1 MAEYIEAPNEDRW
14 RSLFLA
20 GGITDTV
27 DWQSVVYQ
35 FLQDLDIVILNP
47 RRSSFDLSKR
57 EESVRQIEWEYRQL
71 RKSDECLFYF
81 PETSICPITLF
92 ELGSQLGMAGKR
104 IFVGTHPE
112 YSRRMDI
119 EIQTSLIRPEIKVA
133 SGLSEL
139 IDQVRQYYE
148 SQAWITKQR
157 AT

>member
-1 MAEYIEAPNEDRW
+1 VAEYIEAPNEDPR
-14 RSLFLA
+14 RVLFLA
-20 GGITDTV
+20 GGITGTE
-27 DWQSVVYQ
+27 DWQSLVR
-35 FLQDLDIVILNP
+35 DLLRDLPIIMLNP

-81 PETSICPITLF
+81 PPTSVCPITLF

-104 IFVGTHPE
+104 IFIGTHPD
-112 YSRRMDI
+112 YSRRMDV

-148 SQAWITKQR
+148 SQAWTIKQ
-157 AT
+157 